1 MCCLLLTLLNEGG
14 DSTSA
19 PGAVCMGYDSPRRPY
34 HGSLDPASMFS
45 CFSTWNSRP
54 LGSGKPTETTA
65 LHPPL
70 GVGLGGQR
78 RKTRVS
84 PGGFDPLTFRSPSQH
99 CLTSMCQRRHPQLPP
114 AQCGHVRC
122 SLGTLGLAHL
132 PVSSAPSASRC
143 AAVPGPPSDCAP
155 AHHRQV
161 LCSAIALHL

>member
-84 PGGFDPLTFRSPSQH
+84 PGGIDPLTFRSPSQH
-99 CLTSMCQRRHPQLPP
+99 CLTSICQRRVAEPVGRQRRPLILKRFTEKGVSEVGAGREHSCSTPLSLLV
-114 AQCGHVRC
+114 HV
-122 SLGTLGLAHL
+122 
-132 PVSSAPSASRC
+132 
-143 AAVPGPPSDCAP
+143 AVG
-155 AHHRQV
+155 R
-161 LCSAIALHL
+161 